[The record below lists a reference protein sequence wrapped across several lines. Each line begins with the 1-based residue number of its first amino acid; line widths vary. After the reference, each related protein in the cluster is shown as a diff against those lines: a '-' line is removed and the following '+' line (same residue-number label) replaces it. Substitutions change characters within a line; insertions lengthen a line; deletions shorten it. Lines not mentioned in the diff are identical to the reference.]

1 MTGTITNK
9 LTGKTVKVHD
19 TKDHPDSNYGN
30 AVWVDDD
37 NNAYI
42 QVGME
47 SSNPMYDFKLDEPYK
62 TRQRIGSQL
71 AEARSSKNIT
81 TRAMHELTGINH
93 SNISQI
99 ERGVI
104 SATLDSVARLASELG
119 LELNLTP
126 TE

>member
-19 TKDHPDSNYGN
+19 TKEHPDSSYGN
-30 AVWVDDD
+30 AVWVDDE
-37 NNAYI
+37 NNAYL
-42 QVGME
+42 QVGLE
-47 SSNPMYDFKLDEPYK
+47 ASNPMYDFKLDEPYK

-71 AEARSSKNIT
+71 AEARNGKNIT

-104 SATLDSVARLASELG
+104 SATLDSVARLATELD

-126 TE
+126 AK